1 MLREQITELKHLLI
15 QDAGLVE
22 DMISRS
28 MRGLLEKNPDMLY
41 QVVKNQEP
49 RVNAYDRSID
59 ELCVQTLAQYEP
71 VARDLRLVIMIIKMN
86 KDLERMADH
95 AVNISESGLY
105 LIANPFLGSYE
116 DLRVMGE
123 DTVSMMKDSINAFVN
138 EDVRLAHAVCDRD
151 DIVDEAGDKI
161 LKDLTDVMKGKKD
174 IIPRALALMRIA
186 HNLERIADLSTNIA
200 EEVVY
205 IVEGRDIKHHSGGIT
220 INKLSNIK
228 GFTFLDY

>member
-1 MLREQITELKHLLI
+1 MLIEKITELKHQLI

-49 RVNAYDRSID
+49 RVNAFDRSID
-59 ELCVQTLAQYEP
+59 ELCVQTIAQFEP

-105 LIANPFLGSYE
+105 LIANPFLGSYG
-116 DLRVMGE
+116 DLRAMGE
-123 DTVSMMKDSINAFVN
+123 NTVDMLKDAINAFVN
-138 EDVRLAHAVCDRD
+138 EDVVLAQAVCNRD
-151 DIVDEAGDKI
+151 NIVDEAGDKI
-161 LKDLTDVMKGKKD
+161 LKDLTDIMKGKKD
-174 IIPRALALMRIA
+174 VIPRALALMRIA

-205 IVEGRDIKHHSGGIT
+205 IVEGRDIKHHNGEHHQ
-220 INKLSNIK
+220 
-228 GFTFLDY
+228 

>member
-1 MLREQITELKHLLI
+1 MLREKITELKHMLI

-28 MRGLLEKNPDMLY
+28 MRGLLEKNPDVLY
-41 QVVKNQEP
+41 EVVKHQEP
-49 RVNAYDRSID
+49 RVNAFDRSID
-59 ELCVQTLAQYEP
+59 ELCVQTIAQYEP

-105 LIANPFLGSYE
+105 LIANPCLGSYD
-116 DLRVMGE
+116 DLRIMGE
-123 DTVSMMKDSINAFVN
+123 STVSMLKDSINAFVN
-138 EDVRLAHAVCDRD
+138 EDIAMAQLVCDRD

-161 LKDLTDVMKGKKD
+161 LKELMDIMRSKKAV
-174 IIPRALALMRIA
+174 IPRALALMRIA

-200 EEVVY
+200 EEVIY
-205 IVEGRDIKHHSGGIT
+205 IVEGRDIKHHSGEDP
-220 INKLSNIK
+220 K
-228 GFTFLDY
+228 

>member
-1 MLREQITELKHLLI
+1 MLREKITELKHLLI

-41 QVVKNQEP
+41 QVVKHQEP
-49 RVNAYDRSID
+49 RVNAFDRSID
-59 ELCVQTLAQYEP
+59 ELCVQTVAQFEP

-86 KDLERMADH
+86 KDLERIADH

-123 DTVSMMKDSINAFVN
+123 NTVSMMKDGINAFVN
-138 EDVRLAHAVCDRD
+138 EDIALAQSVCDRD

-161 LKDLTDVMKGKKD
+161 LKDLINVMRKKD
-174 IIPRALALMRIA
+174 TIPRALAVMRIA

-200 EEVVY
+200 EEVIY
-205 IVEGRDIKHHSGGIT
+205 IVEGRDIKHHG
-220 INKLSNIK
+220 
-228 GFTFLDY
+228 DEPH

>member
-1 MLREQITELKHLLI
+1 MLRDQITELKHQLI

-22 DMISRS
+22 EMIGRS

-59 ELCVQTLAQYEP
+59 ELCVQTIAQFEP

-86 KDLERMADH
+86 KDLERIADH

-105 LIANPFLGSYE
+105 LIANPFLGSYSYD

-123 DTVSMMKDSINAFVN
+123 NTVSMLKDSINAFVN
-138 EDVRLAHAVCDRD
+138 EDVAAANAVCGRD
-151 DIVDEAGDKI
+151 NSVDDAGDKI
-161 LKDLTDVMKGKKD
+161 LKDLTVVMRGKKD
-174 IIPRALALMRIA
+174 AIPRALALMRIA

-205 IVEGRDIKHHSGGIT
+205 IVEGRDIKH
-220 INKLSNIK
+220 NK
-228 GFTFLDY
+228 GEGQQ

>member
-1 MLREQITELKHLLI
+1 MLREKIMELKHLLI

-28 MRGLLEKNPDMLY
+28 MRGLLEKNADMLY

-59 ELCVQTLAQYEP
+59 ELCVQTLAQFEP

-116 DLRVMGE
+116 DLQAMGE
-123 DTVSMMKDSINAFVN
+123 NTVSMMKDAINAFVN
-138 EDVRLAHAVCDRD
+138 EDIKMANLVCDRD
-151 DIVDEAGDKI
+151 DTVDHAGDKI

-174 IIPRALALMRIA
+174 VIPRALALMRIA

-205 IVEGRDIKHHSGGIT
+205 IVEGRDIKHHGG
-220 INKLSNIK
+220 
-228 GFTFLDY
+228 DHHQ